1 MKKTDFD
8 KAVIAAL
15 GGPAELA
22 RKLGFKAPGSVQ
34 RVYNWLDRGIPAAVR
49 LQHMSL
55 FSSAERKIA
64 ANTKQKREA
73 A

>member
-1 MKKTDFD
+1 MKKTDLD

-15 GGPAELA
+15 GGPAVLA
-22 RKLGFKAPGSVQ
+22 RRLGFTAPGSVQ
-34 RVYNWLDRGIPAAVR
+34 RVYNWLERGIPAAVR

-55 FSSAERKIA
+55 FASAERKLS
-64 ANTKQKREA
+64 ANRGSKREA